1 MAGKEV
7 KTKKPE
13 RKTKKGGS
21 KFFKFFREFAGEVKK
36 LSWATPKEI
45 LSNSLTVFAVV
56 ALFAV
61 LIGVLDFLFGLCIK
75 LLTNL

>member
-7 KTKKPE
+7 ETSPAQGE
-13 RKTKKGGS
+13 KGGS
-21 KFFKFFREFAGEVKK
+21 KFFKFFREFAGEVK

-45 LSNSLTVFAVV
+45 LKFADRICGCRFVRC
-56 ALFAV
+56 AYWR
-61 LIGVLDFLFGLCIK
+61 IGLLFGLCIK